1 MVVALRRTPV
11 LFNVACDGHQKV
23 IAFTTDCAGVR
34 HHVPVSGVATIIIA
48 EAHQVADLHL
58 LADTF
63 SLVEGAGSGNN
74 PFDVVGPPDLG
85 LSLIVS
91 VFLAALGVEL
101 QKETDGEVSGRRRSC
116 LFAKSDG
123 LKNKPAT
130 IIMIIFW
137 PEGIWSVLKQLDL
150 LCHVEIEGPES
161 CDIVACQVGE
171 LDDFT
176 RLGPDFHGAGYLTP
190 SHRRSSCRSN
200 FLRMLSSNII
210 FRMLVRNSISLA

>member
-74 PFDVVGPPDLG
+74 PFDVVGPDLG

-101 QKETDGEVSGRRRSC
+101 QKETDDSDHTTRR
-116 LFAKSDG
+116 G
-123 LKNKPAT
+123 
-130 IIMIIFW
+130 FW
-137 PEGIWSVLKQLDL
+137 QEKIL
-150 LCHVEIEGPES
+150 
-161 CDIVACQVGE
+161 
-171 LDDFT
+171 
-176 RLGPDFHGAGYLTP
+176 
-190 SHRRSSCRSN
+190 
-200 FLRMLSSNII
+200 
-210 FRMLVRNSISLA
+210 LVRQE